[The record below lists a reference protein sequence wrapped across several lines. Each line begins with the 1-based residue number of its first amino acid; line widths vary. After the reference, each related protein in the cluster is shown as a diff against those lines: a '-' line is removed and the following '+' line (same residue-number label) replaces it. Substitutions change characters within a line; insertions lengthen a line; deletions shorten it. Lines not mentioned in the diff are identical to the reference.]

1 MAAGVAELRSFGV
14 RVLACRNTIAR
25 WSRELAAISGET
37 PEGVQTKL
45 LKGLSPGVEPVP
57 AMIAAAVLA
66 QSRNAAYVTI
76 G

>member
-1 MAAGVAELRSFGV
+1 MRAIGVH
-14 RVLACRNTIAR
+14 VLACRNTIAR
-25 WSRELAAISGET
+25 WSRDVAPKSGET
-37 PEGVQTKL
+37 AEAVQAKT

-66 QSRNAAYVTI
+66 QARNLSYVAI